1 MSLIYFH
8 GLPGSPTELE
18 PLASAEQ
25 LRRVFPVDWLATR
38 GATYAES
45 VVAAFDSH
53 GIDGPI
59 DVAGFS
65 LGAMAALHIAALRAE
80 KVRKLILISPAA
92 PLELGDF
99 LPQMAGRPVFEAAR
113 RGAFALRCLST
124 VQGVAAAIAPDLML
138 QTMFANSAPA
148 ERLLLDAPG
157 FRATLKES
165 MRQCLGR
172 RQQAYGDELRAYVR
186 PWADILAGVSCD
198 VEIWQ
203 GDQDTWTPMA
213 MAQALQSH
221 LGRATLK
228 VCAGLGHYSTLREAL
243 AQRAA

>member
-25 LRRVFPVDWLATR
+25 LRRVIPVDRLATR

-65 LGAMAALHIAALRAE
+65 LGAMAALHIAALRAD
-80 KVRKLILISPAA
+80 KVRKIILISPAA

-99 LPQMAGRPVFEAAR
+99 LPQMAGRPVFEAAS
-113 RGAFALRCLST
+113 RGALSLGCLST
-124 VQGVAAAIAPDLML
+124 VQAAAAAIAPDLML
-138 QTMFANSAPA
+138 KTMFANSAPV

-157 FRATLKES
+157 FRTTLAEG
-165 MRQCLGR
+165 MLLCLGR
-172 RQQAYGDELRAYVR
+172 RKQTYHEELRAYVR
-186 PWADILAGVSCD
+186 PWSDVLARVSCD

-203 GDQDTWTPMA
+203 GDKDTWTPMA
-213 MAQALQSH
+213 MALALQSH